1 MTRTDLKQR
10 AVNFVIWRAANKD
23 AADVCAECPRP
34 RLSDEA
40 KAELRATRQREA
52 AIQRLYGEAA
62 MRASIRRR
70 YHISRIRMYGMGW

>member
-10 AVNFVIWRAANKD
+10 AVDFMIWRAANKD
-23 AADVCAECPRP
+23 AADVCAERPRP
-34 RLSDEA
+34 LLSDEA

-62 MRASIRRR
+62 MRASIRKRFHVGKYR
-70 YHISRIRMYGMGW
+70 LFGMGW